1 MRVAVF
7 LAATLSLAAGCA
19 TEVPNAVNDQSSATG
34 TYYCWGDKLFDNG
47 GRLVCNWDASA
58 RAACEEEFP
67 SYIER
72 SSVKS
77 GPQRAHRCAN
87 GHQLAVVTTRLRSAA

>member
-1 MRVAVF
+1 MRIPVL

-19 TEVPNAVNDQSSATG
+19 TSVPKAVNAQRSATG
-34 TYYCWGDKLFDNG
+34 TYYCWEDKLFESG
-47 GRLVCNWDASA
+47 GRLVCNWNDNA
-58 RAACEEEFP
+58 RAACEEVAP

-77 GPQRAHRCAN
+77 EPRHAHRCAN
-87 GHQLAVVTTRLRSAA
+87 GHDLAVVTTR